1 MADEELVVKVVVEAV
16 VTVVQLVAEV
26 CEAVGAPALDE
37 ESEAVVVVV
46 QESWSHP
53 GTATLVRF
61 K

>member
-1 MADEELVVKVVVEAV
+1 MAGEELVVKVAAEVV
-16 VTVVQLVAEV
+16 VTGVQLVAVYAEGGAPTL
-26 CEAVGAPALDE
+26 AVGGE
-37 ESEAVVVVV
+37 EVVVVV